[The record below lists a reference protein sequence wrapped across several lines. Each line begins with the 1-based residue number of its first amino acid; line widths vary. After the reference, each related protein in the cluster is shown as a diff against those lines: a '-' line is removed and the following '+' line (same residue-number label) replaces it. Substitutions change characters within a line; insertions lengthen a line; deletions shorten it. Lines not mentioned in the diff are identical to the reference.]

1 MAEYPSRRTSSAQAA
16 PSIPPPPPLPPAKQH
31 GASTRSYFS
40 RFVTQPFTTYG
51 SRPPSAQ
58 ANRPDGGRPNPLV
71 PRLPGVSSGSS
82 QDASHKT
89 GLEISALDINRERTH
104 AILAGREILKT
115 IRINDAKCAED
126 INLRAAIIQY
136 AAHNTSGPG
145 ATARH
150 RETLEIHDV
159 KWSHGQF
166 STHIA
171 TAATNGKVILYD
183 LNRAGMELARL
194 HEHHRQVHKV
204 AFNPHQGY
212 LLLSGSQDAT
222 VRLWDLRDMRKD
234 AMTCLSRDK
243 YSGLSEGV
251 RDLQWSPTDGV
262 EFAFGTDNG
271 VIQRWDFRN
280 NRGPKLK
287 INAHDKICNS
297 IDWHPDG
304 KHLLSAS
311 NDKTVRVW
319 DFSSEV
325 RRQKP
330 AFVLRTPH
338 PVLKARWRPPC
349 WTEEF
354 YEQGAYQCTQLA
366 TSYDRE
372 HPVVHLW
379 DFRRPFLPFRE
390 INCYSSAPS
399 DMLWHSRDFLWAV
412 GREGVFTQTDVHFSP
427 KVVDRR
433 NMQAFAVSPSGEI
446 SGFAQKRP
454 GRRRSGLEYSA
465 DDTYIS
471 DSREKRSSP
480 EKNSLR
486 SSADD
491 SVDES
496 FLSLSFRRH
505 HGRSASNRSTKS
517 FGSTPP
523 SETAAKVMFL
533 TDSMALH
540 SDSFKPNQIAFRGIL
555 PGSTSIQIFTYLAQ
569 KYKTIPLPDPPT
581 LDAFNDLQRAF
592 EQNAEYAQ
600 RAAFYRLAETWR
612 VVGASISMA
621 TRRRAEVHRK
631 RRLDRKR
638 LTSSNSQ
645 PQAVIDCLA
654 HNRQHAVTLNP
665 AARAIFGTDREQ
677 PQGASESTSN
687 LATPLARPFPGS
699 ETRSG
704 TGLPPLPDPDH
715 DEDLNLPPAAVG
727 PHSTSDAPV
736 SSDTAN
742 KSLALNRPSF
752 NGPHWFNSSNDL
764 DERRAMIGSWRAP
777 PRAPLSLDPPNT
789 QGININIPPRL
800 DRHDSDESFAMFS
813 ASTDSQ
819 RAISMPSSFASGK
832 SQPRSMD
839 SIPENWRHPP
849 IDSVDSSFGNGNRP
863 TQLGNLLNQKA
874 ESNDAHAESLGRS
887 IQFSPMAVPFSRDN
901 VPRQGSQVQSTNEAI
916 LAAVDHNGSV
926 PHIEQDKAMQ
936 DMETLRKNNQLLRHD
951 SSESEA
957 YLSSRGDHSENSAEY
972 AETMEASGTIVPE
985 DAAPEELRSPH
996 APKPPPSL
1004 PHATESAPAALDPN
1018 ADEPI
1023 ILADYQATELDVQ
1036 ASESHGLSFPI
1047 IDLLKQI
1054 LSFHT
1059 SNLSDAQTSSIMLLL
1074 LTPLLPRIHS
1084 LDRGNEID
1092 TTDVL
1097 NTYADQLNA
1106 LGMTPTQT
1114 QTILSTHVTQL
1125 LQTGLNPYQAE
1136 SILTTYHTQL
1146 HSLSLFNA
1154 AASLRRLAY
1163 PIYPTVYEQALK
1175 DTQLGLLCLSCNTP
1189 INNPRDKMRCETCK
1203 RAQAPCPICWGR
1215 YPAFEGV
1222 AAKKKAKLRASPSP
1236 STSTSTSK
1244 SDQYRRK
1251 RSSLLTMYP
1260 LGDADTATAAAAA
1273 AAAAARG
1280 PENFAPENFTADAT
1294 AAITTTDT
1302 STGTSTAAAAAGGL
1316 TDDEVLSPSAP
1327 EPMLDP
1333 RAVLWTWCPL
1343 CGHGGHTA
1351 CLGAW
1356 FADPNM
1362 SDGACATEGCLCDCV
1377 RGRRREDRL
1386 REAQG
1391 RKAERERG
1399 RVVRGDEW
1407 KVGESRAVVG
1417 ARGALGEL
1425 GGAAVAG
1432 RREGGEGRRVRV
1444 VEPGDDGGLGAGG
1457 GRRLGA

>member
-1 MAEYPSRRTSSAQAA
+1 M
-16 PSIPPPPPLPPAKQH
+16 
-31 GASTRSYFS
+31 
-40 RFVTQPFTTYG
+40 
-51 SRPPSAQ
+51 
-58 ANRPDGGRPNPLV
+58 
-71 PRLPGVSSGSS
+71 PRLLGVSSGSS

-234 AMTCLSRDK
+234 VMTCPSRDK

-262 EFAFGTDNG
+262 EFAFGTNNG
-271 VIQRWDFRN
+271 VIQRWDFRI

-311 NDKTVRVW
+311 IDKTVRVW

-338 PVLKARWRPPC
+338 PVFKARWRPPC

-354 YEQGAYQCTQLA
+354 YEQGTYQCTQLA
-366 TSYDRE
+366 TSYDRD

-390 INCYSSAPS
+390 ISRYSSAPS
-399 DMLWHSRDFLWAV
+399 DMLWHSRDFLWTV

-496 FLSLSFRRH
+496 FLSSSFRRH

-540 SDSFKPNQIAFRGIL
+540 SDSFKPDQIAFRGVL
-555 PGSTSIQIFTYLAQ
+555 PGSTSVQIFTYLAQ

-581 LDAFNDLQRAF
+581 LDAFNDLQRVF

-612 VVGASISMA
+612 VIGASISTA
-621 TRRRAEVHRK
+621 TRRRAEAHRK
-631 RRLDRKR
+631 QRLDRKR
-638 LTSSNSQ
+638 LTSSN
-645 PQAVIDCLA
+645 PQSHAVTDSLA
-654 HNRQHAVTLNP
+654 HNRQHVVLQKP
-665 AARAIFGTDREQ
+665 AARAIYGTDREQ
-677 PQGASESTSN
+677 PQGTSESTSN
-687 LATPLARPFPGS
+687 LATPLARPFPSS
-699 ETRSG
+699 ETPSDR
-704 TGLPPLPDPDH
+704 GLPPLPDPDH
-715 DEDLNLPPAAVG
+715 DEALNLPPAAIG
-727 PHSTSDAPV
+727 PHSSGDGQV
-736 SSDTAN
+736 SPEIAN
-742 KSLALNRPSF
+742 KSLALRRPSC
-752 NGPHWFNSSNDL
+752 NGPHWYNSSNDL

-777 PRAPLSLDPPNT
+777 SRAPLSLDPPNA
-789 QGININIPPRL
+789 QGININIPPRF

-819 RAISMPSSFASGK
+819 RGVSMPSSFASGK
-832 SQPRSMD
+832 SQPRSMV

-849 IDSVDSSFGNGNRP
+849 IDSVDPTFGNSNRP
-863 TQLGNLLNQKA
+863 HQLGNLLNQKA
-874 ESNDAHAESLGRS
+874 ESTDAHAGNLGKS
-887 IQFSPMAVPFSRDN
+887 IQFSPMAVPFSKDN
-901 VPRQGSQVQSTNEAI
+901 VSKQASQVHSTNEATQ
-916 LAAVDHNGSV
+916 AAIGHNGLDPLV
-926 PHIEQDKAMQ
+926 EQDKAMQ
-936 DMETLRKNNQLLRHD
+936 DIETLRKNNQLLRHD

-957 YLSSRGDHSENSAEY
+957 YLSGRADLSEISEDY
-972 AETMEASGTIVPE
+972 AEAMEASGTIVPE
-985 DAAPEELRSPH
+985 DVAPEDLKSPH
-996 APKPPPSL
+996 APKLAPSL
-1004 PHATESAPAALDPN
+1004 PHTTESAPAALDPS
-1018 ADEPI
+1018 AEDPI
-1023 ILADYQATELDVQ
+1023 ILADYQATGLDIHAGDRHG
-1036 ASESHGLSFPI
+1036 ASFLV

-1059 SNLSDAQTSSIMLLL
+1059 SNLSDAQTSSILLLL
-1074 LTPLLPRIHS
+1074 LTPLLPRTYS
-1084 LDRGNEID
+1084 LDDPSTVEVD
-1092 TTDVL
+1092 TTNIL
-1097 NTYADQLNA
+1097 NTYAEQLNA

-1114 QTILSTHVTQL
+1114 QAILSTHVTQL
-1125 LQTGLNPYQAE
+1125 LETGLNPYQAE

-1163 PIYPTVYEQALK
+1163 PTYPTVYEQALK
-1175 DTQLGLLCLSCNTP
+1175 DTQLGLLCLSCNSP

-1222 AAKKKAKLRASPSP
+1222 VAKKKVKLRASSA
-1236 STSTSTSK
+1236 SSSISASK
-1244 SDQYRRK
+1244 SDQHCRK
-1251 RSSLLTMYP
+1251 RSSLAAP
-1260 LGDADTATAAAAA
+1260 LPGADAAPALDAD
-1273 AAAAARG
+1273 
-1280 PENFAPENFTADAT
+1280 AP
-1294 AAITTTDT
+1294 
-1302 STGTSTAAAAAGGL
+1302 
-1316 TDDEVLSPSAP
+1316 SPSVP
-1327 EPMLDP
+1327 EPMLEP

-1351 CLGAW
+1351 CLSAW
-1356 FADPNM
+1356 FADPCM
-1362 SDGACATEGCLCDCV
+1362 SDGTCATEGCLCDCV
-1377 RGRRREDRL
+1377 RGRRREERL

-1391 RKAERERG
+1391 RKAERERVK
-1399 RVVRGDEW
+1399 VVRGDEW
-1407 KVGESRAVVG
+1407 KVGESKAVVG
-1417 ARGALGEL
+1417 VRGALEGVAV
-1425 GGAAVAG
+1425 GAVAS

-1444 VEPGDDGGLGAGG
+1444 VEPGGDGGLEGS
-1457 GRRLGA
+1457 GRRGVGG